1 LAFDICCR
9 VAYKLLL
16 ETGLKAHTETPMQLA
31 LSTYLI
37 PRLSVV
43 NQYIVNRGTNDL
55 NVGLRVELEIL
66 WALWLG
72 SQGHGG

>member
-1 LAFDICCR
+1 
-9 VAYKLLL
+9 
-16 ETGLKAHTETPMQLA
+16 MQLA

-43 NQYIVNRGTNDL
+43 NEYIVNRGTNDL

-72 SQGHGG
+72 SQGHVG